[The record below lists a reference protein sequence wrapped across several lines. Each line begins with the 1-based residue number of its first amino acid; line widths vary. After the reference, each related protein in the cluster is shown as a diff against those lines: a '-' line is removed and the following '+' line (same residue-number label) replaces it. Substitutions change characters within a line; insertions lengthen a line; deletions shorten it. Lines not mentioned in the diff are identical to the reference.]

1 MEICCLAPF
10 SYKLNYF
17 QEAEGDCVEDEYYV
31 EQDEEVYEKEKEE
44 EVNEEEVEIKEEK
57 ENETERE
64 GEGAVTFEENEF
76 KRFVGG
82 IIITFLAFS

>member
-1 MEICCLAPF
+1 M
-10 SYKLNYF
+10 NYF

-31 EQDEEVYEKEKEE
+31 EQDEEVYEKEEEEEKEE
-44 EVNEEEVEIKEEK
+44 EVKEEEVEVKEEK
-57 ENETERE
+57 EDETERE

-82 IIITFLAFS
+82 ILITFLAFS